1 VARSDGAPRD
11 RRVVL
16 LLGLLAGLV
25 LLLNLAGALLPGIDG
40 ALASAPVIVIGLV
53 VGTVL
58 IMVRALRR

>member
-1 VARSDGAPRD
+1 MARSDGAPRD

-16 LLGLLAGLV
+16 LLGLLVGLV

-40 ALASAPVIVIGLV
+40 VLASAPVIVIGLV

-58 IMVRALRR
+58 TMLRALRH

>member
-1 VARSDGAPRD
+1 M
-11 RRVVL
+11 L
-16 LLGLLAGLV
+16 LLGLLVGLV

-58 IMVRALRR
+58 IMARALRR